1 MLDLFGDTSNQGASL
16 AEFTGHQ
23 IAVNNAR
30 VIRYEAVCAH
40 YIGDEFLT
48 NRRRELNNS
57 IVSKRLLHGLP
68 HRPQSS

>member
-30 VIRYEAVCAH
+30 AIRYKAGCAH
-40 YIGDEFLT
+40 YIGDESRT
-48 NRRRELNNS
+48 NRCRELNNS
-57 IVSKRLLHGLP
+57 FVSKRLLHGLP
-68 HRPQSS
+68 HRPQFS